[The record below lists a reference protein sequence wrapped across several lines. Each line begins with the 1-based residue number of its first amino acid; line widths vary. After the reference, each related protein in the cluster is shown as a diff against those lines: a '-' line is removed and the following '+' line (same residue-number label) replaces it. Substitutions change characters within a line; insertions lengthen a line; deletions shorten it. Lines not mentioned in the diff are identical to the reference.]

1 MKMKEFK
8 VNEEGLERFCANQ
21 DDYGWCI
28 NIDEFFADPYEELE
42 QKLEKER
49 QHEIELEEYLKEIG
63 MI

>member
-1 MKMKEFK
+1 MKEFK

-28 NIDEFFADPYEELE
+28 NDEFFANPYEELE

>member
-1 MKMKEFK
+1 MKEFK

-49 QHEIELEEYLKEIG
+49 HQEKEIG